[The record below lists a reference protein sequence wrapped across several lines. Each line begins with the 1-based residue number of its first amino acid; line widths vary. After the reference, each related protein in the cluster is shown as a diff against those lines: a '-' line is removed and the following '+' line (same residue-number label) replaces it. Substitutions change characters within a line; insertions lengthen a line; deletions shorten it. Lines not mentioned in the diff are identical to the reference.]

1 MAGGLDQSAAQKI
14 LASTTVSAA
23 FSTLSAVFMCRLN
36 STLSTGAAAGTQIT
50 NGTGYVTNGQT
61 STAPFAS
68 TATTAVPSVVTIPHT
83 AVLTWAVTGAN
94 FAAIA
99 SLDITDGTATFT
111 RQYWGPFTGQ
121 PIAVANGNTFQIALD
136 AISISLQ

>member
-1 MAGGLDQSAAQKI
+1 MAGGLDQTAAVNI
-14 LASTTVSAA
+14 LKATTVSAA
-23 FSTLSAVFMCRLN
+23 FTTLTATFLVRLN
-36 STLSTGAAAGTQIT
+36 STLSTGSASGTQIT

-68 TATTAVPSVVTIPHT
+68 TPPTAAVPSVVTIPNT
-83 AVLTWAVTGAN
+83 AVLSWAVTGAN

-99 SLDITDGTATFT
+99 SLDITDGAQV

-121 PIAVANGNTFQIALD
+121 PIAVANGNTFQIALN
-136 AISISLQ
+136 AVSISLQ